1 MTHILLAI
9 IYISFISL
17 GLPDSLL
24 GSAWPILYKDLQV
37 PVSYAGILSM
47 IIAAGTIVSSLFSS
61 RLIWH
66 LGTGKITA
74 ISVAMTALALLGF
87 SLSPSFA
94 LLCLWAIPYGLGAGS
109 VDAALNNFVALY
121 FSSRHMS
128 WLHCM
133 WGVGA
138 SLGPFIMGQALAGGF
153 GWTGGYRFISLLHAV
168 LTALLLLSLPVW
180 KYRPGAFSERKK
192 EMEAKSQS
200 QDTRGEASL
209 SQDTGAHSSE
219 IQNSQPQEGSAPL
232 SFSQV
237 FALPKVKTAVIC
249 FFCYC
254 ALEQT
259 TGLWAGTYL
268 TLTRGVAPETAASWA
283 SLFYIGITAGRGA
296 SGFVTMA
303 LSDRKMIRL
312 GQAVII
318 CGILALL
325 LPLGPRAAM
334 LGLVLIGLGC
344 APIYPCIIHSTPA
357 LFGAWASQAVIGL
370 EMACAYVG
378 TCLMPPFFG
387 WLAEH
392 LFSTG
397 LFPYYL
403 ALFLILML
411 LCSEH
416 LWRGAASRSPSDV
429 QGASDKFL

>member
-9 IYISFISL
+9 IYISFIIL
-17 GLPDSLL
+17 GLPVSLL

-153 GWTGGYRFISLLHAV
+153 GWTGGYRFISLLQAV
-168 LTALLLLSLPVW
+168 LTAVLLLSLPVW

>member
-153 GWTGGYRFISLLHAV
+153 GWTGGYRFISLLQAV
-168 LTALLLLSLPVW
+168 LTAVLLLSLPVW

-296 SGFVTMA
+296 SGFVTMD
-303 LSDRKMIRL
+303 LSDQKMIRL
-312 GQAVII
+312 GQAVIA

-325 LPLGPRAAM
+325 LPLGPTAAM

>member
-153 GWTGGYRFISLLHAV
+153 GWTGGYRFISLLQAV
-168 LTALLLLSLPVW
+168 LTAVLLLSLPVW

-268 TLTRGVAPETAASWA
+268 TLSRGVAPETAASWA

-403 ALFLILML
+403 ATFLILML

-416 LWRGAASRSPSDV
+416 LWRGAAGRSPSDV

>member
-37 PVSYAGILSM
+37 PMSYAGIISM

-153 GWTGGYRFISLLHAV
+153 GWTGGYRFISLLQAV
-168 LTALLLLSLPVW
+168 LTAVLLLSLPVW

-283 SLFYIGITAGRGA
+283 SRFYIGITAGRGA

>member
-153 GWTGGYRFISLLHAV
+153 GWTGGYRFISLLQAV
-168 LTALLLLSLPVW
+168 LTAVLLLSLPVW

-357 LFGAWASQAVIGL
+357 LVGAWASQAVIGL

-403 ALFLILML
+403 ATFLILML

-416 LWRGAASRSPSDV
+416 LWRGAAGRSPSDV

>member
-138 SLGPFIMGQALAGGF
+138 SLGPFIMSWALTF
-153 GWTGGYRFISLLHAV
+153 GSGWPAGYRAIGLFQV
-168 LTALLLLSLPVW
+168 ALSAALLLSLPLW
-180 KYRPGAFSERKK
+180 RRCSG
-192 EMEAKSQS
+192 
-200 QDTRGEASL
+200 GECGEYA
-209 SQDTGAHSSE
+209 T
-219 IQNSQPQEGSAPL
+219 SAPVPYRRL
-232 SFSQV
+232 LRADGV
-237 FALPKVKTAVIC
+237 GPDMLA

-254 ALEQT
+254 GLEQT
-259 TGLWAGTYL
+259 AGLWAASYL
-268 TLTRGVAPETAASWA
+268 VLHGGVDEDTAAGLASMFYLGITLGRLLSGFLTSRFDDTALPRLGYALTAASA
-283 SLFYIGITAGRGA
+283 A
-296 SGFVTMA
+296 
-303 LSDRKMIRL
+303 
-312 GQAVII
+312 
-318 CGILALL
+318 ALL
-325 LPLGPRAAM
+325 LPLGTAFAAAALLL
-334 LGLVLIGLGC
+334 LGMGC
-344 APIYPCIIHSTPA
+344 APVYPCYIHATPA
-357 LFGAWASQAVIGL
+357 RFGADRSQAVMGL
-370 EMACAYVG
+370 QMASA
-378 TCLMPPFFG
+378 FFG
-387 WLAEH
+387 STLVPPVFGFIARRTTFGIYPFYILA
-392 LFSTG
+392 
-397 LFPYYL
+397 
-403 ALFLILML
+403 FLLVML
-411 LCSEH
+411 LAHTRLERLRPC
-416 LWRGAASRSPSDV
+416 RAKA
-429 QGASDKFL
+429 

>member
-24 GSAWPILYKDLQV
+24 GSAWPILYKDPQV
-37 PVSYAGILSM
+37 PVSYAGILAM

-153 GWTGGYRFISLLHAV
+153 GWTGGYRFISLLQAV
-168 LTALLLLSLPVW
+168 LTAVLLLSLPVW